1 MKSTKSSFEKVI
13 NLDQQVGSY
22 QKETNSK
29 KLQEPPPEILMHETK
44 VLSLEEG
51 YSLYIKGL
59 NKDSTTK
66 DIRKLFSP
74 FGSIKVSKTSG
85 TTATIEFK
93 RKFKAKQ
100 AMTKLNGATVK
111 DHSIIISMTNEGS
124 TRMNNSISCN
134 DCKYPNRNSVW
145 DDIDIIPIVWNE
157 NDIKPEW
164 EKIDIKPFN
173 INNHINNHNNEIQVE
188 QEIVHTY
195 EDSPPSQHSSSPRLV
210 IDSNVQ
216 SPINSLTSYEDELGL
231 ISRFSHGTYIH
242 ATMDERF
249 KEFNENAWEIIST
262 EDVTIN
268 PYNQLNLLVKI
279 SYWNLAHTIEYTTHQ
294 TKFFITCG
302 LCPYPQVIEGMYETK
317 NTLVTIMVRNSSK
330 IMLTFKMGE
339 PIKAF
344 SAHTHE
350 FVTQSL
356 KQYSEQPEYLGQ
368 NYKLTQ

>member
-1 MKSTKSSFEKVI
+1 MLI
-13 NLDQQVGSY
+13 
-22 QKETNSK
+22 
-29 KLQEPPPEILMHETK
+29 
-44 VLSLEEG
+44 
-51 YSLYIKGL
+51 
-59 NKDSTTK
+59 
-66 DIRKLFSP
+66 
-74 FGSIKVSKTSG
+74 
-85 TTATIEFK
+85 
-93 RKFKAKQ
+93 
-100 AMTKLNGATVK
+100 
-111 DHSIIISMTNEGS
+111 
-124 TRMNNSISCN
+124 
-134 DCKYPNRNSVW
+134 
-145 DDIDIIPIVWNE
+145 
-157 NDIKPEW
+157 
-164 EKIDIKPFN
+164 
-173 INNHINNHNNEIQVE
+173 
-188 QEIVHTY
+188 
-195 EDSPPSQHSSSPRLV
+195 

-279 SYWNLAHTIEYTTHQ
+279 SYWNLAHTIEYTTQQ

-317 NTLVTIMVRNSSK
+317 NTLVTIMVRNSSP

-344 SAHTHE
+344 SAHTQE
-350 FVTQSL
+350 FVTKSL

-368 NYKLTQ
+368 NYKLTQWHGEAKVFKKMNAWQMLFNLSKTITLENSLNHCNI